1 MANLAATYHKL
12 GRYQEAEP
20 LESIVLEKRKQ
31 VLGADHPDTLLA
43 MDNLAATYREL
54 GRYQEAEYL
63 EAQYDKLVGNDIVI
77 ETRTPP
83 HIKHKQEA
91 VSPIQFFSSSRPK
104 LARSLPRPLT
114 GRTLPTCSKH
124 DGRLLWC
131 LLYLHSLC
139 RHLPHLHAA
148 LVSSAFRYVPFQTM
162 SRCLSC
168 RGKGAAADDDDFDPM
183 KFPAA
188 NSAFTPDGERIHPYT
203 SSLPMQVRA
212 PPPPHPQPTP
222 RRWTT
227 QIPSPRRRRR
237 TSSRRLRQIIRPQ

>member
-1 MANLAATYHKL
+1 MYSVFIQNLFICPNAVHL
-12 GRYQEAEP
+12 F
-20 LESIVLEKRKQ
+20 Q
-31 VLGADHPDTLLA
+31 V
-43 MDNLAATYREL
+43 
-54 GRYQEAEYL
+54 
-63 EAQYDKLVGNDIVI
+63 VI

-91 VSPIQFFSSSRPK
+91 VSPIQFSSSRPK
-104 LARSLPRPLT
+104 LARSLPHPLT

-131 LLYLHSLC
+131 LLYLHSLS
-139 RHLPHLHAA
+139 

-168 RGKGAAADDDDFDPM
+168 RGKGAADDDDDFDPM

-188 NSAFTPDGERIHPYT
+188 NSAFTADGERIHPYT

-212 PPPPHPQPTP
+212 SPHPHPQPEPPMDNADPFAPPPPPHIVSPPPPDYSASVRDGLQSDSERPLGLGYRPQPMPGPGQEDRSPPPP
-222 RRWTT
+222 RESTAGERSGEE
-227 QIPSPRRRRR
+227 PHP
-237 TSSRRLRQIIRPQ
+237 